1 MTNEEHKKIE
11 TNEHRI
17 ETNEHHAVM
26 SAGDFARLGEGDV
39 AYIRQLDTGEA
50 VRLFPAVQGIPE
62 GIDLYALLG
71 ADGTPLSLRDNRNSV
86 LADAMENDL
95 ETVSVH

>member
-1 MTNEEHKKIE
+1 MTNEEHKKLE
-11 TNEHRI
+11 TQENL
-17 ETNEHHAVM
+17 AVM

-39 AYIRQLDTGEA
+39 AYIRQLDSGEA
-50 VRLFPAVQGIPE
+50 VRLFPSVKGIPE

-95 ETVSVH
+95 EPVSVH